1 MATLAQF
8 ARNMR
13 RQADRIEYQS
23 LQLKRQVGYHVLV
36 NVVQGTPIDSGQ
48 ARFNW
53 NVGFNGPNRAVD
65 TAGFDGYGRVGDWR
79 AKMATSASAISRAG
93 ELDSIYISNSLPY
106 IQQLNR
112 GRSPQASA
120 DYVQTAAITGAQIV
134 RTSSILR

>member
-1 MATLAQF
+1 MGTLAQF

-13 RQADRIEYQS
+13 RQADNIEYQS

-36 NVVQGTPIDSGQ
+36 NVVQATPIDSGQ
-48 ARFNW
+48 ARYNW
-53 NVGFNGPNRAVD
+53 NVGFNGPDRSTD
-65 TAGFDGYGRVGDWR
+65 TSGFRSYGRIGDWR
-79 AKMATSASAISRAG
+79 AKMSTSAAAISRAG

-120 DYVQTAAITGAQIV
+120 DYVKTSAITGAQIV
-134 RTSSILR
+134 RTSRILR